1 MKFRV
6 EELAVV
12 AEDGSAEVGRAE
24 LRTEG
29 HDVWVEHLYASRPG
43 VEETLLHEALRHA
56 RELERGLRS
65 ASEEP
70 SFGTV
75 YVQTDD
81 EAAVERAVRQ
91 FIPRLGR
98 SARTDVSPPRNGWI
112 AIDDE
117 LCSREPSLL
126 RRLAQELSDRTGA
139 VVLSLGVEAGAVV
152 RYVLYDRGRVADEYA
167 SVPEYNGPLPPGDV
181 VALAANPTVVAR
193 LTGADPARVRAVART
208 AATPSELPPAR
219 DLHDRLAEL
228 LGVGSAG

>member
-1 MKFRV
+1 VKFRIDDLV
-6 EELAVV
+6 VV
-12 AEDGSAEVGRAE
+12 AENAGTEVGRAE
-24 LRTEG
+24 LRADG
-29 HDVWVEHLYASRPG
+29 LDVWVEHLYASAPG
-43 VEETLLHEALRHA
+43 VEEPLLHEALAHA

-70 SFGTV
+70 SFGIV

-81 EAAVERAVRQ
+81 EAAVERAVGQ

-98 SARTDVSPPRNGWI
+98 SQRTDVSPPRNGWI
-112 AIDDE
+112 AIEDE
-117 LCSREPSLL
+117 LSSRTPSLL

-152 RYVLYDRGRVADEYA
+152 RYILFDRGRVADEYA
-167 SVPEYNGPLPPGDV
+167 SVPEYDRPLPPGDV

-193 LTGADPARVRAVART
+193 LTGADPAQVRAVART

-219 DLHDRLAEL
+219 ELHDRLAEV